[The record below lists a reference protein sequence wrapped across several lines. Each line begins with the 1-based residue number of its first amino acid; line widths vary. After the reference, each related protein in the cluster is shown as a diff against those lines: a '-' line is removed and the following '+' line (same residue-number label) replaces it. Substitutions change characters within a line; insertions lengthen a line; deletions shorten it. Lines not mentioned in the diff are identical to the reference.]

1 MYALGRISAFLILSM
16 VCLCACKA
24 GTQTPAPLTTI
35 NGAQGG
41 KIVYGTVS
49 GATTQAAAMSGMLKT
64 VHNNCGEK
72 PQIGKVFQFTGSNSV
87 GVFFTVTDHP
97 EGNIPLAGMVIAAAT
112 GPNQVQAA
120 MVYDYASR
128 FGQTANPLLQQLS
141 GVWNPGAAS
150 GMAGSSA
157 GSNANAPAAAG
168 PTHLVT
174 APDNSASASVPAGWT
189 VDKSSF
195 DGGLL
200 LHGANGELLELNM
213 SKQGVDPTSAFQ
225 QKMAA
230 AHATQ
235 AVDLANAV
243 FYAYSGDPAKEF
255 APLLQAWLKSQ
266 GVTSSQVQ
274 VQNVQAMPGSQT
286 AHCAS
291 ASGQLNPSGGSAV
304 AFSADICTGVKN
316 QYGYY
321 TVVVTLFLMPPALVN
336 PDQAVVKA
344 IVTSYKENQQVIQQ
358 EYQQATQM
366 KQQQDQKDLAISQM
380 VVNNIHQIG
389 AQATARMNASEAA
402 NIAEQSSWAAGENA
416 NAQNN
421 QGFNNYLLDQSV
433 VQNNTT
439 GAHTTNWNA
448 AADAMVQSGKYS
460 YVSNSNYIPGTDY

>member
-1 MYALGRISAFLILSM
+1 MYALARFSGILSLSM
-16 VCLCACKA
+16 VCICSCKA
-24 GTQTPAPLTTI
+24 GTQAPTQLTTI
-35 NGAQGG
+35 NAPQGG
-41 KIVYGTVS
+41 KIVYGVVS
-49 GATTQAAAMSGMLKT
+49 GATTGGAAMTNMLRT

-72 PQIGKVFQFTGSNSV
+72 PQIGKAFQFTGTNSV
-87 GVFFTVTDHP
+87 GVFFSVTDHP
-97 EGNIPLAGMVIAAAT
+97 DGNLPLGGLVIANAS
-112 GPNQVQAA
+112 GPNQVQVG
-120 MVYDYASR
+120 MVYDLASR
-128 FGQTANPLLQQLS
+128 FGQTVNPMLQQLFS
-141 GVWNPGAAS
+141 VWNPGAAS
-150 GMAGSSA
+150 GVAAS
-157 GSNANAPAAAG
+157 SNANAPAAAG

-213 SKQGVDPTSAFQ
+213 SKEGVDPTSAFQ

-274 VQNVQAMPGSQT
+274 VQNVQALAGSQS
-286 AHCAS
+286 ARCAS
-291 ASGQLNPSGGSAV
+291 ASGQLNPSGGGAV

-321 TVVVTLFLMPPALVN
+321 TVVVTLVLLPPALVN

-344 IVTSYKENQQVIQQ
+344 IITSYKENQQVTQQ
-358 EYQQATQM
+358 EYQQAMQM

-389 AQATARMNASEAA
+389 ANATARYNAAQTS
-402 NIAEQSSWAAGENA
+402 
-416 NAQNN
+416 NAQEQAQFDQQEGNISRQG
-421 QGFNNYLLDQSV
+421 QGFSNYLLDQTV
-433 VQNNTT
+433 VQNNYT
-439 GAHTTNWNA
+439 GAHATDWNST
-448 AADAMVQSGKYS
+448 ADALVKANPNKYS
-460 YVSNSNYIPGTDY
+460 YVTTPNYIPGTDF